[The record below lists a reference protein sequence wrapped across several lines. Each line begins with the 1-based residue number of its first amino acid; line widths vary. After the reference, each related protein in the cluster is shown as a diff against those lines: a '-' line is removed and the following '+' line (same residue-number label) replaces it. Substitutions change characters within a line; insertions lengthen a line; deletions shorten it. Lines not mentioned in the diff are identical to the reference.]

1 MAMIINN
8 LNQMRDKL
16 LMMGGAAERAIA
28 LSARALIE
36 RDSELA
42 EQVIREDDAIDR
54 MELEID
60 AMGADL
66 LMLRPPTD
74 LRVVLALTRS
84 APIVE
89 RIADHAVNIAKHALV
104 LNNEPQLAMTIDIS
118 RLARIVQEMLVAGL
132 DAFTSVDS
140 ERAQH
145 IIERDDEVD
154 ALYDIYYAEVIQVMK
169 HDPANINS
177 GAEWLFILKHFERI
191 ADYVTNICEQTV
203 FLARGQVIKHTIW

>member
-1 MAMIINN
+1 MVVND
-8 LNQMRDKL
+8 LNQMRDNL
-16 LMMGGAAERAIA
+16 LMMGGATEKAIA

-36 RDSELA
+36 RDSDLA
-42 EQVIREDDAIDR
+42 ERVIQEDDAIDR

-60 AMGADL
+60 ARGADL
-66 LMLRPPTD
+66 LLLRPPTSYD
-74 LRVVLALTRS
+74 LRVALAIIRT

-104 LNNEPQLAMTIDIS
+104 LNNEPQLEMKIDIS
-118 RLARIVQEMLVAGL
+118 RLARLVQEMLVAGL
-132 DAFTSVDS
+132 DAFTSVDP
-140 ERAQH
+140 ERAQQ

-154 ALYDIYYAEVIQVMK
+154 ALYDIYYTEVIQTMRA
-169 HDPANINS
+169 DPANIRS

-203 FLARGQVIKHTIW
+203 YLARGQVIKHTIW